1 MEQMKFFK
9 TPRQLVK
16 EMTPRYQ
23 WAWTGISQKVSL
35 ETPVQTRPYRND
47 DIEFKQEAGFGVQ
60 SGNFFDGDM
69 SPRAY
74 VQGNDRSVVVARY
87 SGSHYI
93 TGYSKEQAKV
103 EATKKPQHLDFDRSL
118 ATYILELANRKE

>member
-47 DIEFKQEAGFGVQ
+47 YIEFKQEAGFGVQ
-60 SGNFFDGDM
+60 SGNFFDWDM

-74 VQGNDRSVVVARY
+74 VQGNDAVVVERY

-93 TGYSKEQAKV
+93 TGYSKERAKV
-103 EATKKPQHLDFDRSL
+103 GATKKPQYLDFDRSL
-118 ATYILELANRKE
+118 ATYIVELDDRKE